1 MPYSNVH
8 YEKDLLR
15 EELEKTIASLV
26 EAFGEDYYPVVRAR
40 NVLNKTSGDSEL
52 IRSLERAV
60 ELLDEARDRVV
71 ECANFE
77 LIYERLRPDR
87 ATHTMKVLND
97 IDSFLSGTRVK

>member
-8 YEKDLLR
+8 HEKDILR

-40 NVLNKTSGDSEL
+40 NVLNKTSGDSDL
-52 IRSLERAV
+52 IRNLERAV
-60 ELLDEARDRVV
+60 ELLDEARDRIV
-71 ECANFE
+71 ECTNFE

-87 ATHTMKVLND
+87 ATHTMKVLSD
-97 IDSFLSGTRVK
+97 IDNFLSDMKAK